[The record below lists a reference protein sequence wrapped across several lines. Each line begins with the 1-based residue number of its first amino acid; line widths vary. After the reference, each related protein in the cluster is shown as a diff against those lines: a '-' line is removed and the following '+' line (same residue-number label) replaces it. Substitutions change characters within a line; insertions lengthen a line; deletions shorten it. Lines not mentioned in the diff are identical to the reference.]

1 MKTAPSQAGNTENG
15 AFPNI
20 IDSNFQNTHFS
31 VWRDGRL
38 CGLRADRPGLSGD
51 PLSRG
56 ALGAHDFKQAVQL
69 AQSQLQYS
77 PKNATL
83 WTLKGIAL
91 SRLGRD
97 KEALPAYNTALS
109 ISPD

>member
-1 MKTAPSQAGNTENG
+1 MISSK
-15 AFPNI
+15 
-20 IDSNFQNTHFS
+20 
-31 VWRDGRL
+31 L
-38 CGLRADRPGLSGD
+38 CSLLNRSFTI
-51 PLSRG
+51 
-56 ALGAHDFKQAVQL
+56 H
-69 AQSQLQYS
+69 